1 MPISATGTSASSA
14 ARPARPATAGFTLIE
29 ILVVVVIIGVVTAG
43 VLLSVTLTGRDHDLE
58 QESERLVA
66 LFTYVR
72 EQAELQTREYGVRFA
87 GDGYEFVAYDRR
99 HAAWRSVPEDEA
111 LSPRHLPAGLGVSL
125 QVEARPVVLN
135 APADASDKT
144 PQVMV
149 FSNGDLTS
157 FAVTLA
163 RTGGLRSVT
172 IAPSDRGEVVAQP
185 LMERPQ

>member
-14 ARPARPATAGFTLIE
+14 ARRARPAAAGFTLIE

-43 VLLSVTLTGRDHDLE
+43 VLLSVTLTGRDHELE

-72 EQAELQTREYGVRFA
+72 EQAELQTREYGARFA
-87 GDGYEFVAYDRR
+87 GDGYEFVAYDPRR
-99 HAAWRSVPEDEA
+99 ATWRSVLEDEA
-111 LSPRHLPAGLGVSL
+111 LGPRRLPEGLGVSL

-135 APADASDKT
+135 APSDANDRT
-144 PQVMV
+144 PQVMI

-163 RTGGLRSVT
+163 RDGGLRNVT
-172 IAPSDRGEVVAQP
+172 IAPGDRGEVVAQP
-185 LMERPQ
+185 MVERPR